1 MSGTKILGIIL
12 LVGGILGL
20 AYGHID
26 YTKDT
31 EKGQIGPIKIS
42 VTENKTAV
50 IPSWAS
56 IAAIVAGV
64 ALLAI
69 RRS

>member
-20 AYGHID
+20 LVGHVD

-42 VTENKTAV
+42 ISETKSAV
-50 IPSWAS
+50 IPAWAS
-56 IAAIVAGV
+56 IGAIIAGA
-64 ALLAI
+64 ALLVI
-69 RRS
+69 RRG

>member
-1 MSGTKILGIIL
+1 MSGTKIVGIIL

-20 AYGHID
+20 LIGHVD

-42 VTENKTAV
+42 VTETKSAI
-50 IPSWAS
+50 IPAWAS
-56 IAAIVAGV
+56 IAAIVAGA
-64 ALLAI
+64 ALLVI
-69 RRS
+69 RRG

>member
-1 MSGTKILGIIL
+1 MYGTRVLGIIL
-12 LVGGILGL
+12 VVVGILGL

-42 VTENKTAV
+42 VTENKTAI

-56 IAAIVAGV
+56 IGVIVAGV
-64 ALLAI
+64 ALLVM
-69 RRS
+69 RRG